1 MKILLITDQH
11 FGVRNDNQVF
21 IDKYRQFYS
30 ETVLPYIRKNKI
42 KNVICLGDT
51 FDKRKAINFH
61 SLDAAREMWF
71 DPLRDE
77 GVHMWMILGNH
88 DIYYK
93 NTVKINAPESLLE
106 GYDNI
111 TIISSPTELRFDD
124 RDILLL
130 PWICDDNRGV
140 TERKIEQTSA
150 TVCLGHLE
158 LTGFEALP
166 GVRMEHGDDPAVYDK
181 FDLTCSG
188 HFHMKSRKGSINYLG
203 NPYQLYWND
212 YGQRRGFHVL
222 NTDTLK
228 LTFVKN
234 PFDIFSK
241 IYYDDVTYDYS
252 EIPDHSN
259 LKGSYVKLVVENRT
273 NQIWFDRYVKYL
285 QDVGVADLKIIEDV
299 NLELEEVDESI
310 KTEDTVTILENYVN
324 DLEDSIDK
332 KNVVSIIK
340 SLYLEALNI

>member
-1 MKILLITDQH
+1 
-11 FGVRNDNQVF
+11 
-21 IDKYRQFYS
+21 
-30 ETVLPYIRKNKI
+30 
-42 KNVICLGDT
+42 
-51 FDKRKAINFH
+51 
-61 SLDAAREMWF
+61 
-71 DPLRDE
+71 
-77 GVHMWMILGNH
+77 MWMLLGNH

-93 NTVKINAPESLLE
+93 NTLKINAPEQLLE

-111 TIISSPTELRFDD
+111 TVISVPTELRFSD
-124 RDILLL
+124 RKFLLL
-130 PWICDDNRGV
+130 PWICDDNRGT
-140 TERKIEQTSA
+140 TERKVQETDA

-166 GVRMEHGDDPAVYDK
+166 GIRMEHGDDPAIYDK

-188 HFHMKSRKGSINYLG
+188 HFHMKSRKGNINYLG

-241 IYYDDVTYDYS
+241 IYYDDSTNDYS
-252 EIPDHSN
+252 ELPDHSS
-259 LKGSYVKLVVENRT
+259 LAGSYVKLVVQNRD
-273 NQIWFDRYVKYL
+273 NQIYFDRYVKHL

-310 KTEDTVTILENYVN
+310 KMEDTVTILENYVN
-324 DLEDSIDK
+324 ELEDSIDK
-332 KNVVSIIK
+332 KNVVSIVK